1 MMIKIA
7 VVGSKEF
14 MENLLPIAHKL
25 EEIEIDPYIYL
36 HPAESS
42 EILKRLKP
50 CDAIFFSGALP
61 YYMAKEIRE
70 QLRIPS
76 TYLQQDETTVA
87 SSLLSIIY
95 HQSIQPHKISIDL
108 VDRSFITN
116 VFHDIGLKETPQVM
130 DYENMLWSNDEIKSI
145 IDFHLAKYQ
154 SGEVDLA
161 LTSIHAVYD
170 ELQKIGIPSERMI
183 DPTQSIIHG
192 LKDAKIKAELAKS
205 HSATVGACII
215 SFIELQESSLEKLN
229 VISKELRG
237 SFKQVDEMTFILYTT
252 RGDIESS
259 TKTNTIDRLFTNI
272 EGAVSIGFGYGKTV
286 NEAEQ
291 NAKIAQGFAKNN
303 PIERRFYIL
312 TSDKELFGPFPKEQ
326 RVQSLKNDNP
336 ELMKIAKETKLSPA
350 NLSKIIQF
358 SQSHPSLKFTAAD
371 LSEYLQVTRRSTE
384 RLLKKLVDYRYA
396 NICGEEMPYQQGRP
410 RAIYELN
417 LPLYSFQKF

>member
-14 MENLLPIAHKL
+14 METLLPIAHKL

-42 EILKRLKP
+42 ELLTRLKP
-50 CDAIFFSGALP
+50 CDFIFFSGALP

-76 TYLQQDETTVA
+76 TYLQQDETTVV
-87 SSLLSIIY
+87 SSILSVMY
-95 HQSIQPHKISIDL
+95 HQGIQPHKISIDL
-108 VDRSFITN
+108 VDSSFITN
-116 VFHDIGLKETPQVM
+116 VFHDIGIKESPQVF
-130 DYENMLWSNDEIKSI
+130 DYENMLWSKDEINRVT
-145 IDFHLAKYQ
+145 DFHIAKYQ
-154 SGEVDLA
+154 SGEAHLA

-183 DPTQSIIHG
+183 DPKQSIIHG

-205 HSATVGACII
+205 HSATVGACMI
-215 SFIELQESSLEKLN
+215 SSLELREDLLEQLDA
-229 VISKELRG
+229 ISKALHG
-237 SFKQVDEMTFILYTT
+237 SFKKVDEMTFILYTT
-252 RGDIESS
+252 RGDIESII
-259 TKTNTIDRLFTNI
+259 KTNMINTLFASI
-272 EGAVSIGFGYGKTV
+272 EGTIAIGFGYGKTV
-286 NEAEQ
+286 KAAEQ
-291 NAKIAQGFAKNN
+291 NAKIAQSFAKNN
-303 PIERRFYIL
+303 PIDHCFYIL

-326 RVQSLKNDNP
+326 RVQSLKNENP

-358 SQSHPSLKFTAAD
+358 SQSHSSLKFTAAD

-384 RLLKKLVDYRYA
+384 RLLKKLVDYGYA
-396 NICGEEMPYQQGRP
+396 HICGEEMPYQQGRP

-417 LPLYSFQKF
+417 LPLSLSF

>member
-25 EEIEIDPYIYL
+25 EEIEIDSYIYL

-42 EILKRLKP
+42 ELLKHLKP
-50 CDAIFFSGALP
+50 CDFIFFSGALP

-87 SSLLSIIY
+87 SSILSVMY
-95 HQSIQPHKISIDL
+95 HQRIQPHNISIDL

-116 VFHDIGLKETPQVM
+116 VFHDIGIKENPQVF
-130 DYENMLWSNDEIKSI
+130 DYENMLWSKDEIKRV
-145 IDFHLAKYQ
+145 IDFHVAKYQ
-154 SGEVDLA
+154 SGEAHLA

-183 DPTQSIIHG
+183 DPRQSIIHG

-205 HSATVGACII
+205 HSATVGACRI
-215 SFIELQESSLEKLN
+215 SSLELREGLLEQLD

-237 SFKQVDEMTFILYTT
+237 SFKKVDEMTFILYTT
-252 RGDIESS
+252 RGDIESII
-259 TKTNTIDRLFTNI
+259 KTNMINDLFASI
-272 EGAVSIGFGYGKTV
+272 EGTIAIGFGYGKTV
-286 NEAEQ
+286 KEAEQ
-291 NAKIAQGFAKNN
+291 NAKIAQSFAKNN
-303 PIERRFYIL
+303 PIDHCFYIL

-384 RLLKKLVDYRYA
+384 RLLKKLVDYGYA
-396 NICGEEMPYQQGRP
+396 HICGEEMPYQQGRP
-410 RAIYELN
+410 RAIYEMN
-417 LPLYSFQKF
+417 LPVSLSF

>member
-14 MENLLPIAHKL
+14 METLLPVAHKL

-42 EILKRLKP
+42 ELLKRLKP
-50 CDAIFFSGALP
+50 CDVIFFSGALP

-87 SSLLSIIY
+87 SSILSVMY
-95 HQSIQPHKISIDL
+95 HQGIQPHKISIDL
-108 VDRSFITN
+108 VDRSFIIN
-116 VFHDIGLKETPQVM
+116 VFQDIGIKESPQVF
-130 DYENMLWSNDEIKSI
+130 DYENMLWSKDEINRV
-145 IDFHLAKYQ
+145 IDFHVAKYQ
-154 SGEVDLA
+154 SGEAQLA

-170 ELQKIGIPSERMI
+170 ELQKIGIPSKRMI
-183 DPTQSIIHG
+183 DPKQSIIHG

-205 HSATVGACII
+205 HSATVGACMI
-215 SFIELQESSLEKLN
+215 SSLELREGFLEQLD

-237 SFKQVDEMTFILYTT
+237 SFKKIDEMTFILYTT
-252 RGDIESS
+252 RGDIESII
-259 TKTNTIDRLFTNI
+259 KTNMINNLFASI
-272 EGAVSIGFGYGKTV
+272 EGTIAIGFGYGKTV
-286 NEAEQ
+286 KEAEQ

-303 PIERRFYIL
+303 PIDHCFYIL

-336 ELMKIAKETKLSPA
+336 VLMKIAKETKLSPA

-384 RLLKKLVDYRYA
+384 RLLKKLVDYGYA
-396 NICGEEMPYQQGRP
+396 HICGEEMPYQQGRP

-417 LPLYSFQKF
+417 LPLSLSF

>member
-14 MENLLPIAHKL
+14 METLLPIAHKL
-25 EEIEIDPYIYL
+25 EEIEIDPYVYL

-42 EILKRLKP
+42 ELLKHLKP
-50 CDAIFFSGALP
+50 CDFIFFSGALP

-87 SSLLSIIY
+87 SSILSVMY
-95 HQSIQPHKISIDL
+95 HQGVQPHKISIDL
-108 VDRSFITN
+108 VDRSFIIN
-116 VFHDIGLKETPQVM
+116 VFHDIGIKESPQVF
-130 DYENMLWSNDEIKSI
+130 DYENMLWSKDEINRV
-145 IDFHLAKYQ
+145 IDFHVAKYQ
-154 SGEVDLA
+154 SGEAHLA

-183 DPTQSIIHG
+183 DPKQSIIQG

-215 SFIELQESSLEKLN
+215 SSLELRDGLLEKLD

-237 SFKQVDEMTFILYTT
+237 SFKTIDEMTFILYTT
-252 RGDIESS
+252 RGDIESII
-259 TKTNTIDRLFTNI
+259 KTNMINNLFASI
-272 EGAVSIGFGYGKTV
+272 EGTIAIGFGYGKTV
-286 NEAEQ
+286 KEAEQ

-303 PIERRFYIL
+303 PIDHCFYIL

-384 RLLKKLVDYRYA
+384 RLLKKLVDYG
-396 NICGEEMPYQQGRP
+396 NVHICGGEMPYQQGRP

-417 LPLYSFQKF
+417 LPLSLSF

>member
-50 CDAIFFSGALP
+50 CDVIFFSGALP

-215 SFIELQESSLEKLN
+215 SFIELQESSLEQLN

-410 RAIYELN
+410 RAIYELK

>member
-14 MENLLPIAHKL
+14 METLLPVAHKL

-42 EILKRLKP
+42 ELLKRLKP
-50 CDAIFFSGALP
+50 CDVIFFSGALP

-87 SSLLSIIY
+87 SSILSVMY
-95 HQSIQPHKISIDL
+95 HQGIQPHKISIDL
-108 VDRSFITN
+108 VDRSFIIN
-116 VFHDIGLKETPQVM
+116 VFQDIGIKESPQVF
-130 DYENMLWSNDEIKSI
+130 DYENMLWSKDEINRV
-145 IDFHLAKYQ
+145 IDFHVAKYQ
-154 SGEVDLA
+154 SGEAQLA

-170 ELQKIGIPSERMI
+170 ELQKIGIPSKRMI
-183 DPTQSIIHG
+183 DPKQSIIHG

-205 HSATVGACII
+205 HSATVGACMI
-215 SFIELQESSLEKLN
+215 SSLELREGLLEQLD

-237 SFKQVDEMTFILYTT
+237 SFKKIDEMTFILYTT
-252 RGDIESS
+252 RGDIESII
-259 TKTNTIDRLFTNI
+259 KTNMINNLFASI
-272 EGAVSIGFGYGKTV
+272 EGTIAIGFGYGKTV
-286 NEAEQ
+286 KEAEQ

-303 PIERRFYIL
+303 PIDHCFYIL

-336 ELMKIAKETKLSPA
+336 ALMKIAKETKLSPA

-384 RLLKKLVDYRYA
+384 RLLKKLVDYGYA
-396 NICGEEMPYQQGRP
+396 HICGEEMPYQQGRP

-417 LPLYSFQKF
+417 LPLSLSF

>member
-14 MENLLPIAHKL
+14 METLLPIAHKL

-42 EILKRLKP
+42 ELLKCLKP
-50 CDAIFFSGALP
+50 CDVIFFSGVLP

-87 SSLLSIIY
+87 SSLLSVMY

-116 VFHDIGLKETPQVM
+116 VFHDIGIKESPQVL
-130 DYENMLWSNDEIKSI
+130 DYEKMLWSKDEIKRV
-145 IDFHLAKYQ
+145 IDFHVTKYQ
-154 SGEVDLA
+154 SGAADLA
-161 LTSIHAVYD
+161 LTSIHAVYND
-170 ELQKIGIPSERMI
+170 LQKIGIPSERMI

-215 SFIELQESSLEKLN
+215 SSIGLQEGLLEQLH

-237 SFKQVDEMTFILYTT
+237 SFKQVDEMTCILYTT
-252 RGDIESS
+252 RGDIESII
-259 TKTNTIDRLFTNI
+259 KTSAVDNLFTSI
-272 EGAVSIGFGYGKTV
+272 EGTIAIGFGYGKTV
-286 NEAEQ
+286 KEAEQ

-303 PIERRFYIL
+303 PIDRCFYIL
-312 TSDKELFGPFPKEQ
+312 TSDKELFGPFPKER
-326 RVQSLKNDNP
+326 RVQSLKNDHP
-336 ELMKIAKETKLSPA
+336 ELVKIAKETKLSPA

-358 SQSHPSLKFTAAD
+358 SQSNPSLKFTAAD
-371 LSEYLQVTRRSTE
+371 LSEYLQVTRRSAE
-384 RLLKKLVDYRYA
+384 RLLKKLVDYGYA
-396 NICGEEMPYQQGRP
+396 HICGEEMLYQQGRP
-410 RAIYELN
+410 RALYELN
-417 LPLYSFQKF
+417 LPLFLSF

>member
-1 MMIKIA
+1 MIIKIA

-50 CDAIFFSGALP
+50 CDVIFFSGALP

-116 VFHDIGLKETPQVM
+116 VFHDIGLKEKPQVM
-130 DYENMLWSNDEIKSI
+130 DYENMLWSKDEINRV
-145 IDFHLAKYQ
+145 IDFHVAKYQ
-154 SGEVDLA
+154 SGDSDLA

-215 SFIELQESSLEKLN
+215 SFMEIQESSLEQLN
-229 VISKELRG
+229 IVSKELRG

-259 TKTNTIDRLFTNI
+259 IKTNMIDSVFMSI
-272 EGAVSIGFGYGKTV
+272 EGRIAIGFGYGKTV
-286 NEAEQ
+286 KEAEQ
-291 NAKIAQGFAKNN
+291 NAKIAQDFAKNN
-303 PIERRFYIL
+303 PIDHCFYIL
-312 TSDKELFGPFPKEQ
+312 TSEKELFGSFPKEQ
-326 RVQSLKNDNP
+326 RVQSLKNANP

-384 RLLKKLVDYRYA
+384 RLLKKLVDYGYA
-396 NICGEEMPYQQGRP
+396 HICGEEMPYQQGRP

-417 LPLYSFQKF
+417 LPLFLSF

>member
-14 MENLLPIAHKL
+14 METLLPIAHKL

-42 EILKRLKP
+42 ELLTRLKP
-50 CDAIFFSGALP
+50 CDFIFFSGALP

-76 TYLQQDETTVA
+76 TYLQQDETTVV
-87 SSLLSIIY
+87 SSILSVMY
-95 HQSIQPHKISIDL
+95 HQRIQPHKISIDL

-116 VFHDIGLKETPQVM
+116 VFHDIGIKESPQVF
-130 DYENMLWSNDEIKSI
+130 DYENMLWSKEEINRV
-145 IDFHLAKYQ
+145 IDFHVAKYQ
-154 SGEVDLA
+154 SGEVHLA

-170 ELQKIGIPSERMI
+170 ELQKVGIPSKRMI
-183 DPTQSIIHG
+183 DPKQSIIHG

-205 HSATVGACII
+205 HSATVGACMI
-215 SFIELQESSLEKLN
+215 SSLELREGLLEQLDA
-229 VISKELRG
+229 ISKALHG
-237 SFKQVDEMTFILYTT
+237 SFKKVDEMTFILYTT
-252 RGDIESS
+252 RGDIESII
-259 TKTNTIDRLFTNI
+259 KTNMIHTLFASI
-272 EGAVSIGFGYGKTV
+272 EGTIAIGFGYGKTV
-286 NEAEQ
+286 KEAEQ
-291 NAKIAQGFAKNN
+291 NAKIAQSFAKNN
-303 PIERRFYIL
+303 PIDHCFYIL

-326 RVQSLKNDNP
+326 RVQSLKNENP

-384 RLLKKLVDYRYA
+384 RLLKKLVDYGYA
-396 NICGEEMPYQQGRP
+396 HICGEEMPYQQGRP

-417 LPLYSFQKF
+417 LPLSLSF

>member
-14 MENLLPIAHKL
+14 METLLPVAHKL

-42 EILKRLKP
+42 ELLKRLKP
-50 CDAIFFSGALP
+50 CDVIFFSGALP

-87 SSLLSIIY
+87 SSILSVMY
-95 HQSIQPHKISIDL
+95 HQGIQPHKISIDL
-108 VDRSFITN
+108 VDRSFIIN
-116 VFHDIGLKETPQVM
+116 VFQDIGIKESPQVF
-130 DYENMLWSNDEIKSI
+130 DYENMLWSKDEINRV
-145 IDFHLAKYQ
+145 IDFHVAKYQ
-154 SGEVDLA
+154 SGEAQLA

-170 ELQKIGIPSERMI
+170 ELQKIGIPSKRMI
-183 DPTQSIIHG
+183 DPKQSIIHG

-205 HSATVGACII
+205 HSATVGACMI
-215 SFIELQESSLEKLN
+215 SSLELREGLLEQLD

-237 SFKQVDEMTFILYTT
+237 SFKKIDEMTFILYTT
-252 RGDIESS
+252 RGDIESII
-259 TKTNTIDRLFTNI
+259 KTNMINNLFASI
-272 EGAVSIGFGYGKTV
+272 EGTIAIGFGYGKTV
-286 NEAEQ
+286 KEAEQ

-303 PIERRFYIL
+303 PIDHCFYIL

-336 ELMKIAKETKLSPA
+336 ALMKIAKETKLSPA

-358 SQSHPSLKFTAAD
+358 SQSHPSLKFTAAN

-384 RLLKKLVDYRYA
+384 RLLKKLVDYGYA
-396 NICGEEMPYQQGRP
+396 HICGEEMPYQQGRP

-417 LPLYSFQKF
+417 LPLSLSF

>member
-14 MENLLPIAHKL
+14 METLLPVAHKL

-42 EILKRLKP
+42 ELLKCLKP
-50 CDAIFFSGALP
+50 CDFIFFSGALP

-87 SSLLSIIY
+87 SSILSVMY
-95 HQSIQPHKISIDL
+95 HQRIQPHNISIDL

-116 VFHDIGLKETPQVM
+116 VFHDIGIKESLQVL
-130 DYENMLWSNDEIKSI
+130 DYENMLWSKDEINRV
-145 IDFHLAKYQ
+145 IDFHVAKYQ
-154 SGEVDLA
+154 SGDAYLA

-183 DPTQSIIHG
+183 DPKQSIIHG
-192 LKDAKIKAELAKS
+192 LKDAKIKAELAKI
-205 HSATVGACII
+205 HSATVGACMI
-215 SFIELQESSLEKLN
+215 SSLKLR
-229 VISKELRG
+229 VGLLEQLDAISKELRG
-237 SFKQVDEMTFILYTT
+237 SFKKVDEMTFILYTT
-252 RGDIESS
+252 RGDIESII
-259 TKTNTIDRLFTNI
+259 KTNMINNLFASI
-272 EGAVSIGFGYGKTV
+272 EGTIAIGFGYGKTV
-286 NEAEQ
+286 KEAEQ
-291 NAKIAQGFAKNN
+291 NAKIAQSFAKNN
-303 PIERRFYIL
+303 PIDHCFYIL

-384 RLLKKLVDYRYA
+384 RLLKKLVDYGYA
-396 NICGEEMPYQQGRP
+396 HICGEEMPYQQGRP
-410 RAIYELN
+410 RAIYEMN
-417 LPLYSFQKF
+417 LPVSLSF

>member
-14 MENLLPIAHKL
+14 METLLPVAHKL

-42 EILKRLKP
+42 ELLKRLKP
-50 CDAIFFSGALP
+50 CDVIFFSGALP

-87 SSLLSIIY
+87 SSILSVMY
-95 HQSIQPHKISIDL
+95 HQGIQPHKISIDL
-108 VDRSFITN
+108 VDRSFIIN
-116 VFHDIGLKETPQVM
+116 VFQDIGIKESPQVF
-130 DYENMLWSNDEIKSI
+130 DYENMLWSKDEINRV
-145 IDFHLAKYQ
+145 IDFHVAKYQ
-154 SGEVDLA
+154 SGEAQLA

-170 ELQKIGIPSERMI
+170 ELQKIGIPSKRMI
-183 DPTQSIIHG
+183 DPKQSIIHG

-205 HSATVGACII
+205 HSATVGACMI
-215 SFIELQESSLEKLN
+215 SSLELREGLLEQLD

-237 SFKQVDEMTFILYTT
+237 SFKKIDEMTFILYTT
-252 RGDIESS
+252 RGDIESII
-259 TKTNTIDRLFTNI
+259 KTNMINNLFASI
-272 EGAVSIGFGYGKTV
+272 EGTIAIGFGYGKTV
-286 NEAEQ
+286 KEAEQ

-303 PIERRFYIL
+303 PIDHCFYIL

-336 ELMKIAKETKLSPA
+336 VLMKIAKETKLSPA

-384 RLLKKLVDYRYA
+384 RLLKKLVDYGYA
-396 NICGEEMPYQQGRP
+396 HICGEEMPYQQGRP

-417 LPLYSFQKF
+417 LPLSLSF